1 MTTDISSAKLSS
13 EKLSSAKLKEMDRAT
28 LLHPF
33 TNYQQYA
40 KTGGRVV
47 TRAEHI
53 YVTDSDNKQLLDGMS
68 GLWCCSLGYSQPTI
82 NKAIQEQLARLPY
95 YNSFF
100 NCSNDAAIEMSNALV
115 EIMPDHLNHIFFTNS
130 GSEANDTN
138 IRLVHRY
145 FDALGKPGKKNIIG
159 RHNGYHGSTIAAA
172 SLGGMGYMHEQFVG
186 LTYTHHVQQP
196 YWYEECHDMDA
207 EAFGLVAANALAA
220 KIDELGA
227 DTVAAFIAEPI
238 QGAGGVIVPPA
249 SYWPAVEKICRERDV
264 LIISDEVI
272 CGFGRT
278 GQWFGCQTY
287 GFTPDLLTFAKG
299 VTNGYQPLGGVA
311 VSDKIVEV
319 LQSQSVEFSHGFTYS
334 GHPVACAAGL
344 ATLEIYKQT
353 DIVGTLSKDLAHY
366 FNERWRQLGD
376 HPIVGE
382 ARTQGMLGA
391 LELVRDKSSR
401 ERLAPDSAASGFC
414 RDRAIDHGLMV
425 RAVKDTMISA
435 PPYVCSKAEIDLL
448 IDRLA
453 KALDETARH
462 YGINE
467 A

>member
-1 MTTDISSAKLSS
+1 MSTKHTSA
-13 EKLSSAKLKEMDRAT
+13 ELKDMDRGAH
-28 LLHPF
+28 LHPF
-33 TNYQQYA
+33 TDYQTYGRD
-40 KTGGRVV
+40 GGRIV
-47 TRAEHI
+47 TKAEHI
-53 YVTDSDNKQLLDGMS
+53 YITDSDNNRLLDGMS
-68 GLWCCSLGYSQPTI
+68 GLWCCSLGYSQPGI
-82 NKAIQEQLARLPY
+82 KKAISDQLERLPY

-100 NCSNDAAIEMSNALV
+100 NCSNEPAVELASALAD
-115 EIMPDHLNHIFFTNS
+115 IMPGDLNHIFFTNS

-145 FDALGKPGKKNIIG
+145 FDAIGKPAKKNIIG

-172 SLGGMGYMHEQFVG
+172 SLGGMGYMHEQFIG
-186 LTYTHHVQQP
+186 LSYTHHVQQP

-249 SYWPAVEKICRERDV
+249 SYWPAVEKICRDRDV

-278 GQWFGCQTY
+278 GNWFGCQTY

-299 VTNGYQPLGGVA
+299 VSNGFQPLGGVA
-311 VSDKIVEV
+311 VSDKIVEA
-319 LQSQSVEFSHGFTYS
+319 LMSESVEFAHGFTYS

-344 ATLEIYKQT
+344 ATLDVYKQAGLIDT
-353 DIVGTLSKDLAHY
+353 TVKDLGIY
-366 FNERWRQLGD
+366 FGERWKQLAD

-401 ERLAPDSAASGFC
+401 ERLAPDSAASVYC
-414 RDRAIDHGLMV
+414 RNRAIDHGLMV
-425 RAVKDTMISA
+425 RAVHDSMISA
-435 PPYVCSKAEIDLL
+435 PPYVCSKAEIDQL
-448 IDRLA
+448 IDSLV
-453 KALDETARH
+453 KALDETAQH

-467 A
+467 S